1 MRPLLRSEEMLLLAV
16 WKLQPNAYGVPIR
29 QYLSEVTGRDWPIAS
44 VYVPLD
50 RLVDY
55 GLIRPTDGAPTGKRG
70 GRRRRLF
77 SLTPKGQDALAELNR
92 IHAALWEGFPK
103 LGLQNG

>member
-55 GLIRPTDGAPTGKRG
+55 GLIRATDAPPTGKRG

-77 SLTPKGQDALAELNR
+77 TLTAKGEAALVELNR
-92 IHAALWEGFPK
+92 IHNTLWEGFTR
-103 LGLQNG
+103 LGLQSG